1 MAKGHAQG
9 RGDQATLVTSPHTP
23 LAPVSDNVGGASR
36 WPEPTT
42 LCCTWH
48 DRTPPRPAVGTQLP
62 QRLPS
67 PASPAVLASWPMTLP
82 ESFSPGA
89 GCAPSAP
96 SLDVALRFR
105 PQHCANTAIPVSARE
120 RRPSPFAGSPSPPV
134 LALGAPGLACG
145 PGVLPPCRQQGAREP
160 GRPSHA
166 EAPSW
171 LPQAPAL
178 CGGPA
183 GRTADREPV
192 LGGDPAPGSLG
203 ALKGPCLQLGALAGI
218 QRQEKNAR

>member
-48 DRTPPRPAVGTQLP
+48 DRPPPRPAVGTQLP

-145 PGVLPPCRQQGAREP
+145 PGVLPPCRQQGARGP
-160 GRPSHA
+160 GSR
-166 EAPSW
+166 
-171 LPQAPAL
+171 
-178 CGGPA
+178 GGPA
-183 GRTADREPV
+183 MQRPLRGCPRLPLSAVARPAEPQTESLFWGVILLRGAWV
-192 LGGDPAPGSLG
+192 L
-203 ALKGPCLQLGALAGI
+203 
-218 QRQEKNAR
+218 